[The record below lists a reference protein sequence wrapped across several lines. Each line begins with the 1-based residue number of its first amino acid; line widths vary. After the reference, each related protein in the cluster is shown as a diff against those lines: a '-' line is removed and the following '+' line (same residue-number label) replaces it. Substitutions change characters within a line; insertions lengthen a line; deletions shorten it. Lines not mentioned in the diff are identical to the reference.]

1 MFIKCK
7 SVCLYT
13 NLLEWILLELINLNQ
28 KSEISLVVQ
37 MFFLLTHEY
46 RNLLLSDKNLL
57 TNDIIYIIWILS
69 VLEQQPLAFP
79 EAANTTR

>member
-28 KSEISLVVQ
+28 KSEI
-37 MFFLLTHEY
+37 
-46 RNLLLSDKNLL
+46 
-57 TNDIIYIIWILS
+57 
-69 VLEQQPLAFP
+69 
-79 EAANTTR
+79 

>member
-7 SVCLYT
+7 CVCLYT

-57 TNDIIYIIWILS
+57 TNGIIYII
-69 VLEQQPLAFP
+69 
-79 EAANTTR
+79 